1 MKSSIQWK
9 RFPGLIRQSII
20 NIFCQQRS
28 FSIFKFLILRIKKK
42 KALIPFWTTQ
52 KFWKFNGI
60 SFVSTKTPTHFF
72 ACRVL
77 ISRDG
82 ILKVNGIFYFSEWL
96 FYFASFLKLFFQSNF
111 GRDGFFKTR
120 NCEKTL
126 FCRDRSQMQV
136 HKKLIYNRELQ
147 FWQRLQKTDIVP
159 LVLSIQPMGSSQYL
173 LSTKRYP
180 MTLQAWMCD
189 HASDQKYL
197 CKLPALVNK
206 LHKRGIIHGDLACW

>member
-1 MKSSIQWK
+1 
-9 RFPGLIRQSII
+9 
-20 NIFCQQRS
+20 
-28 FSIFKFLILRIKKK
+28 
-42 KALIPFWTTQ
+42 
-52 KFWKFNGI
+52 
-60 SFVSTKTPTHFF
+60 
-72 ACRVL
+72 
-77 ISRDG
+77 
-82 ILKVNGIFYFSEWL
+82 
-96 FYFASFLKLFFQSNF
+96 
-111 GRDGFFKTR
+111 
-120 NCEKTL
+120 
-126 FCRDRSQMQV
+126 MQV

-206 LHKRGIIHGDLACW
+206 LHKRGIIHGDLTLDNVVIDSKTGDLRLIDFDLGDWL